1 MLDDLK
7 YIHQIDVS
15 DSLGFA
21 GKEPTQLLT
30 TFNVALDFDLASIA
44 NVTYAAMGGSALA
57 ASLSLS
63 WPGFVLPFEIVRGY
77 NQPAYVNNSSLCIIS
92 SASGNTEETLSALK
106 DAEAKGA
113 KIVIITG
120 GGKLAEIAKEKNYP
134 LYILPF
140 SPQPRYGVFNNFMA
154 LMDIGNQ
161 TNIFRDE
168 TKEVC
173 EAAST
178 FLSDKV
184 KNWEAVIPTKDN
196 LAKQIAL
203 DSLGKSVVI
212 YAGPAMYP
220 AAYKWKISFNE
231 NAKQVAWCDFL
242 PEFNH
247 NEFIGWSS
255 QPVEKP
261 YCVIDLRSDLEL
273 PRIQERF
280 KLSQQLLSG
289 RRPDP
294 IVVSA
299 EGSNVL
305 EQLLYLV
312 ILGDFS
318 SLYAGIAAGNN
329 PEPVE
334 LVEKFKQMLSKEG

>member
-289 RRPDP
+289 RRPDS

-318 SLYAGIAAGNN
+318 SLYAGIAYIH
-329 PEPVE
+329 
-334 LVEKFKQMLSKEG
+334 

>member
-289 RRPDP
+289 RRPDS